1 MKGSRFRLLPV
12 VIVVSLAMLTIRLGS
27 LWQGFV
33 NGTPVATNAAVANS
47 MPPVL
52 GSAQAA
58 GGGAPAVTAGTR
70 PLSEVMAPAATVIA
84 PPQDAAVQVAE
95 ADAPVPSAQAGA
107 SVKMDDRSSAA
118 GGSAATA
125 PDSLTTEDDQ
135 LAEATASSAAKP
147 KPKPKAKANPADL
160 TSLSVGAALASD
172 PLRGNCGN
180 YSDSEVDLL
189 QKLGQ
194 RREVLDQRQ
203 SEIDQ
208 RQALMT
214 AAEGRIDKKIADLK
228 ELQASIQDLL
238 KKADDQEQ
246 VKIDQLV
253 KVYASMKPTDAARI
267 LNQMDM
273 KILLTIV
280 GSMKE
285 SKSAPIL
292 AAMESDKARMVTE
305 EMSRH
310 RAAGGPPP
318 PAPAAAAA
326 PNSPTNG

>member
-1 MKGSRFRLLPV
+1 MKGSRFRLLPI
-12 VIVVSLAMLTIRLGS
+12 VIVVSLTMLTIRLGS

-33 NGTPVATNAAVANS
+33 SGTPVATNAAVAES
-47 MPPVL
+47 VSP
-52 GSAQAA
+52 SATGNALVGNARAA
-58 GGGAPAVTAGTR
+58 GGTAVAAVTAKTR
-70 PLSEVMAPAATVIA
+70 PLEEIISPASNRSPV
-84 PPQDAAVQVAE
+84 AASQTDDSSVQIAE
-95 ADAPVPSAQAGA
+95 AEPMEAGA
-107 SVKMDDRSSAA
+107 K
-118 GGSAATA
+118 GTNPNGQGSASAST
-125 PDSLTTEDDQ
+125 DSVVPDDQ
-135 LAEATASSAAKP
+135 LAEAAASSSAAKP
-147 KPKPKAKANPADL
+147 KPKPKTKPNPADL
-160 TSLSVGAALASD
+160 GGLSVGAALAAD
-172 PLRGNCGN
+172 PLRGSCGN
-180 YSDSEVDLL
+180 YSDTEIDLL

-208 RQALMT
+208 RQVLMT

-253 KVYASMKPTDAARI
+253 KVYASMKPSDAARI

-280 GSMKE
+280 SSMKE

-292 AAMESDKARMVTE
+292 AAMDSDKARLVTE

-310 RAAGGPPP
+310 HNTAATP
-318 PAPAAAAA
+318 PAA
-326 PNSPTNG
+326 PPTNG